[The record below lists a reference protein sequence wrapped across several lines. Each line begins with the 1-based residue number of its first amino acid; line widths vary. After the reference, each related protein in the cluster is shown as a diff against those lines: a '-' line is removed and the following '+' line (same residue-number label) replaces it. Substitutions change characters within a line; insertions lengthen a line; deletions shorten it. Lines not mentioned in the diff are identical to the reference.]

1 MTMRDNIPRPVP
13 HRTQERGL
21 LFLLYVSGI
30 GNCAPSWCVYK
41 TSCWWHQFFLHIKS
55 LEDTIN
61 KASNTLSHFSTWF
74 CANKSSLSNNKSLY
88 SIFGKHAN
96 DVINTTIH
104 LCNNDIQE
112 VNCCKYLG
120 VYVDNTL
127 LWKKI
132 ILNIYIK
139 VIKVCWYILQITI

>member
-13 HRTQERGL
+13 HRTQERRL

-30 GNCAPSWCVYK
+30 GNCAPDACIKLVADD
-41 TSCWWHQFFLHIKS
+41 TNFFPHIKS

-127 LWKKI
+127 LWKK
-132 ILNIYIK
+132 NYVKYIHK
-139 VIKVCWYILQITI
+139 SY

>member
-1 MTMRDNIPRPVP
+1 MVLRFMLTSTN
-13 HRTQERGL
+13 GN
-21 LFLLYVSGI
+21 
-30 GNCAPSWCVYK
+30 GNCAPDACIKLVADD
-41 TSCWWHQFFLHIKS
+41 TNFFLHIKS

-127 LWKKI
+127 LWKK
-132 ILNIYIK
+132 NYVKYIHK
-139 VIKVCWYILQITI
+139 SY